1 MKLKWMPGAITQR
14 EHIIAFIAEDNID
27 AAIHLDETIDTK
39 CARLVEYPLSGRA
52 GRVPETRE
60 LIVHPNYLVVYRV
73 AEDTLEVVALLHA
86 AQRWP

>member
-14 EHIIAFIAEDNID
+14 EHIITFIAEESID
-27 AAIHLDETIDTK
+27 AAIHLDETIDAK
-39 CARLVEYPLSGRA
+39 CARLIDYPFSGRA
-52 GRVPETRE
+52 GRAPETRE

-73 AEDTLEVVALLHA
+73 AKDTLEVVAFLHA